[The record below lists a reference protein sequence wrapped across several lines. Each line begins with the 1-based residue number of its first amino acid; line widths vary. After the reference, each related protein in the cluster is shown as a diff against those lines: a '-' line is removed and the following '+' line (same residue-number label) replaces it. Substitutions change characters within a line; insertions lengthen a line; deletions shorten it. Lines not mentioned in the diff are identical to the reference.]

1 MTSIV
6 ALFDLDGTLSSG
18 HIWEGIVRYYF
29 THKKKRAWILAF
41 WATHSALWLLSECK
55 LYSREK
61 CWLKW
66 MEDLGG
72 IFKGA
77 SKEEGLEVFHWVA
90 DNYIFK
96 SLRSDVVDIL
106 QQHKQSGHI
115 VVIISATFSELLE
128 VIKQKLGV
136 SNVIGTKLEATNDRY
151 TGKIIPPLCFGENK
165 AKLLKEFIDQNGLE
179 IDSSASFAYAD
190 SIFDVPLLKLVG
202 NPVATYP
209 GRHLRR
215 LAEHNGWRILP

>member
-1 MTSIV
+1 MSKV
-6 ALFDLDGTLSSG
+6 AAIFDLDGTLSSE
-18 HIWEGIVRYYF
+18 HIWEGFLKYYF

-41 WATHSALWLLSECK
+41 WATHSALWLLSKCK
-55 LYSREK
+55 LYDKEK

-77 SKEEGLEVFHWVA
+77 SKEEALQVFHWVT
-90 DNYIFK
+90 DNCISK

-106 QQHKQSGHI
+106 HQHKQSGHI
-115 VVIISATFSELLE
+115 VVIVSATFSGLLE
-128 VIKQKLGV
+128 VIGQELAV
-136 SNVIGTKLEATNDRY
+136 PNVIGTRLEVVDGKY
-151 TGKIIPPLCFGENK
+151 TGRIVKPLCFGENK
-165 AKLLKEFIDQNGLE
+165 AVLLKEFIGRNGLE
-179 IDSSASFAYAD
+179 IDLPSSFAYAD

-209 GRHLRR
+209 DKDLRQW
-215 LAEHNGWRILP
+215 AEHNGWRILP

>member
-1 MTSIV
+1 
-6 ALFDLDGTLSSG
+6 
-18 HIWEGIVRYYF
+18 
-29 THKKKRAWILAF
+29 
-41 WATHSALWLLSECK
+41 
-55 LYSREK
+55 
-61 CWLKW
+61 

-77 SKEEGLEVFHWVA
+77 SKEEGMEVFEWVT
-90 DNYIFK
+90 DNYVLK

-106 QQHKQSGHI
+106 HQHQQSGHI
-115 VVIISATFSELLE
+115 VVIVSAIFSELLD
-128 VIKQKLGV
+128 VIKQRLGV
-136 SNVIGTKLEATNDRY
+136 SNVIGTKLEAIDARY

-165 AKLLKEFIDQNGLE
+165 ARLLKEFVDQNGLE
-179 IDSSASFAYAD
+179 IDCSASFAYAD

-215 LAEHNGWRILP
+215 LAEDNGWQIFP